1 MGTAHQGRGA
11 CDVSNSQGTE
21 GSVPANVPMDR
32 NLKIFISYRH
42 SEMSGTAWA
51 LYLGLREQ
59 FGAENVFFD
68 NSTLHGG
75 MQWLDEI
82 KSHATAAG
90 AFLALI
96 GPNWMQSLTAHQ
108 QRGDVDW
115 VAKEIDLAL
124 RSRPHVRVIPVLVDG
139 AEAPDS
145 SELPPSLRALP
156 ECQAER
162 LHHNNLLDDVQR
174 LGDRLNEI
182 RKSQAPASTADIPGP
197 ERSSETDNGQQHG
210 RDVQGPDPAI
220 LPVEDDHFQMLV
232 DEASYLVVFL
242 GAGANADDHDGPWR
256 QGAMLPD
263 DMDLANYLA
272 DKVRLKS
279 DRPDLAEIAQYVS
292 EVRGEANVFR
302 WAREILAVDWEP
314 GPVHRYL
321 ARLPK
326 RLEEL
331 GLERRYQM
339 IVTPKYDAALERAF
353 REVGEPFDV
362 AVYMAQ
368 RGTPDSGRFLH
379 LPWGHVDPVPVVRPN
394 DYTDFPFIAD
404 DGTLTRTVIVRING
418 SIDDLSAGYRW
429 KGNYLITEDHY
440 IDYLGGRSAEEVV
453 PGQIL
458 AKLREASCLFLGYT
472 VADWRLRVFLRWIWG
487 DKLGGGMHWSVE
499 RDPDVLERRFWQRFG
514 VSLYK
519 CSLAEYVNAL
529 DEFLVR
535 TLAMS

>member
-1 MGTAHQGRGA
+1 MWGRMNMSDSPGTVGG
-11 CDVSNSQGTE
+11 
-21 GSVPANVPMDR
+21 VPADLPADR
-32 NLKIFISYRH
+32 QLTVFISYRH
-42 SEMSGTAWA
+42 AEMSGTAWA
-51 LYLGLREQ
+51 VYLGLKER
-59 FGAENVFFD
+59 FGAGNVFLD

-82 KSHATAAG
+82 NSHVRGAG

-96 GPNWMQSLTAHQ
+96 GPNWMQSLIDHQ

-115 VAKEIDLAL
+115 VVKETDLAL
-124 RSRPHVRVIPVLVDG
+124 RSRPHVTVIPVLVDG
-139 AEAPDS
+139 AEAPGS
-145 SELPPSLRALP
+145 SELPPSLRALL

-162 LHHNNLLDDVQR
+162 LNHNDLLHDIQH
-174 LGDRLNEI
+174 LADRLSEMRATPTLPRAQI
-182 RKSQAPASTADIPGP
+182 ITRP
-197 ERSSETDNGQQHG
+197 EHSSDGDNGQSS
-210 RDVQGPDPAI
+210 GPDMRGQDPV
-220 LPVEDDHFQMLV
+220 LVVEDDHFEQLV
-232 DEASYLVVFL
+232 EEAAYLVLFL

-256 QGAMLPD
+256 QGMMLPD
-263 DMDLANYLA
+263 DIDLANYLA

-279 DRPDLAEIAQYVS
+279 GRPDLAEIAQYVS

-331 GLERRYQM
+331 GLEKRHQM
-339 IVTPKYDAALERAF
+339 IDTPKYDAALERAF
-353 REVGEPFDV
+353 REEGEPFDV

-368 RGTPDSGRFLH
+368 RGTPNSGRFLH
-379 LPWGHVDPVPVVRPN
+379 LPWGQVEPVPVLRPN
-394 DYTDFPFIAD
+394 DYTGFPFIAD
-404 DGTLTRTVIVRING
+404 DGRLTRTVIVRING
-418 SIDDLSAGYRW
+418 SIDDQSAGYRW

-487 DKLGGGMHWSVE
+487 DKLGGGMHWAVE
-499 RDPDVLERRFWQRFG
+499 RDPDMLERRFWQRFG

-519 CSLAEYVNAL
+519 CSLAEYVKAL

-535 TLAMS
+535 SLAMR

>member
-1 MGTAHQGRGA
+1 MDT
-11 CDVSNSQGTE
+11 SELQGTV
-21 GSVPANVPMDR
+21 GGVPAYLPTEHP
-32 NLKIFISYRH
+32 LKIFISYRRA
-42 SEMSGTAWA
+42 EMSGTAWA
-51 LYLGLREQ
+51 LYLSLKER
-59 FGAENVFFD
+59 FGAENVFLD
-68 NSTLHGG
+68 NNNLQGG

-82 KSHATAAG
+82 KSHVNAAG

-96 GPNWMQSLTAHQ
+96 GPNWMQSLIAHQ

-124 RSRPHVRVIPVLVDG
+124 RSRPYMTVIPVLVDG

-162 LHHNNLLDDVQR
+162 LHHKDLLDDIQH
-174 LGDRLNEI
+174 LADRLSEI
-182 RKSQAPASTADIPGP
+182 RESLAPAPAADISEP
-197 ERSSETDNGQQHG
+197 EPSPETDTARLPV
-210 RDVQGPDPAI
+210 RDLQGADPAA

-263 DMDLANYLA
+263 DIDLANYLA

-279 DRPDLAEIAQYVS
+279 GRPDLAEIAQYVS

-368 RGTPDSGRFLH
+368 PGTPNSGRFLH
-379 LPWGHVDPVPVVRPN
+379 LPWGNVEPVPVARPN

-418 SIDDLSAGYRW
+418 SIDDQSAGYRW

-487 DKLGGGMHWSVE
+487 GKFGGGMHWAVE

-519 CSLAEYVNAL
+519 CSLAEYVKAL

-535 TLAMS
+535 NFGDELT

>member
-1 MGTAHQGRGA
+1 MN
-11 CDVSNSQGTE
+11 VSDSQGTV
-21 GSVPANVPMDR
+21 GSVPADLPADPQ
-32 NLKIFISYRH
+32 LKVFISYRH
-42 SEMSGTAWA
+42 AEMSGTAWA
-51 LYLGLREQ
+51 LYLGLKER
-59 FGAENVFFD
+59 FGADNVFLD

-82 KSHATAAG
+82 KSHVTGAG

-96 GPNWMQSLTAHQ
+96 GPNWMQSLTDHQ

-115 VAKEIDLAL
+115 VVKETDLAL
-124 RSRPHVRVIPVLVDG
+124 RSRPHVTVIPVLVDG
-139 AEAPDS
+139 AEAPES
-145 SELPPSLRALP
+145 SELPPALRALLD
-156 ECQAER
+156 CQAER
-162 LHHNNLLDDVQR
+162 LHHNSLLDDIQHLAHR
-174 LGDRLNEI
+174 LSEI
-182 RKSQAPASTADIPGP
+182 RDSLTPIPAPDIPVS
-197 ERSSETDNGQQHG
+197 ERSSDGDNGQSPG
-210 RDVQGPDPAI
+210 TDVRGQDPVLA
-220 LPVEDDHFQMLV
+220 VEDDHFEELV
-232 DEASYLVVFL
+232 EEAAYLVVFL

-256 QGAMLPD
+256 QGTMLPD
-263 DMDLANYLA
+263 DIDLANYLA

-279 DRPDLAEIAQYVS
+279 GRPDLAEIAQYVS

-302 WAREILAVDWEP
+302 WTREILAVDWEP

-321 ARLPK
+321 AHLPK

-331 GLERRYQM
+331 GLEKRYQL

-353 REVGEPFDV
+353 REEGEPFDV

-368 RGTPDSGRFLH
+368 RGTPNSGRFVH
-379 LPWGHVDPVPVVRPN
+379 LPWGQVEPVPVLRPN

-404 DGTLTRTVIVRING
+404 DGRLTRTVIVRING
-418 SIDDLSAGYRW
+418 SIDDQSAGYRW
-429 KGNYLITEDHY
+429 RGNYLITEDHY

-487 DKLGGGMHWSVE
+487 DKLGGGVHWAVE
-499 RDPDVLERRFWQRFG
+499 RDPDILERRFWQRFG

-519 CSLAEYVNAL
+519 CSLAEYVKAL

-535 TLAMS
+535 SLAMS